1 MKDYKQIIASLLNK
15 ESGVA
20 AEEINELIEIP
31 PEKSMGDYALPC
43 FFLAKALKKSPVMI
57 AEDLKNKIE
66 SNEFSKIENKG
77 PYLNFFVKS
86 EDLIENVVS
95 EILSNENYGSSNIG
109 QGKTVTFDFSSTNI
123 AKPFHI
129 GHLRS
134 TVIGNSLRNIFKFNG
149 YNTVAINYLGDYGTQ
164 FGVMLAA
171 YKLFGDKEKISQNP
185 IKELLNLYVEY
196 TKLQEEDES
205 KKDDARAW
213 FKKLEDGDKEA
224 VELWTW
230 FKEISLKEFNRV
242 YKLLGI
248 EFDSFD
254 GEAFS
259 SKFVDDVIKELRE
272 KDILVKSD
280 GAEIIE
286 FDDDN
291 IPNVIIVKSNGT
303 STYIVR
309 DIATALYRKRN
320 YDFFKN
326 IYVVGGEQKLHFT
339 QLFAILQKMGYDFSK
354 DCEHISFGLILLKD
368 MRLSTRK
375 GQVVFLEDVL
385 NEAINK
391 TMEIINQRDP
401 NLENKEEISRQ
412 VGIGA
417 VIFQDLYSNRIKDYT
432 FDWEETLNFEGET
445 GPYVQYSQARG
456 VSILEKAGEIK
467 KDVDFSKLSNE
478 EEKFLAQD
486 LYDFPEKVKLA
497 LEKRE
502 PSVIARHLVK
512 IAKSFNKFY
521 NTCHILSEIDE
532 IKYPRLLLVEAT
544 VKVLRTGLGLLGI
557 SSPDKM

>member
-31 PEKSMGDYALPC
+31 PEKLMGDYALPC

-213 FKKLEDGDKEA
+213 FKKLEDGDREA

-230 FKEISLKEFNRV
+230 FKEISLNEFNRV

-286 FDDDN
+286 FDDEN

-456 VSILEKAGEIK
+456 MSILEKAGEIK

-486 LYDFPEKVKLA
+486 LYDFPEKVRLA

>member
-205 KKDDARAW
+205 KKMM
-213 FKKLEDGDKEA
+213 LEHG
-224 VELWTW
+224 
-230 FKEISLKEFNRV
+230 LKN
-242 YKLLGI
+242 
-248 EFDSFD
+248 
-254 GEAFS
+254 
-259 SKFVDDVIKELRE
+259 
-272 KDILVKSD
+272 
-280 GAEIIE
+280 
-286 FDDDN
+286 
-291 IPNVIIVKSNGT
+291 
-303 STYIVR
+303 
-309 DIATALYRKRN
+309 
-320 YDFFKN
+320 
-326 IYVVGGEQKLHFT
+326 
-339 QLFAILQKMGYDFSK
+339 
-354 DCEHISFGLILLKD
+354 
-368 MRLSTRK
+368 
-375 GQVVFLEDVL
+375 
-385 NEAINK
+385 
-391 TMEIINQRDP
+391 
-401 NLENKEEISRQ
+401 
-412 VGIGA
+412 
-417 VIFQDLYSNRIKDYT
+417 
-432 FDWEETLNFEGET
+432 
-445 GPYVQYSQARG
+445 
-456 VSILEKAGEIK
+456 
-467 KDVDFSKLSNE
+467 
-478 EEKFLAQD
+478 
-486 LYDFPEKVKLA
+486 
-497 LEKRE
+497 
-502 PSVIARHLVK
+502 
-512 IAKSFNKFY
+512 
-521 NTCHILSEIDE
+521 
-532 IKYPRLLLVEAT
+532 
-544 VKVLRTGLGLLGI
+544 
-557 SSPDKM
+557 

>member
-1 MKDYKQIIASLLNK
+1 
-15 ESGVA
+15 
-20 AEEINELIEIP
+20 
-31 PEKSMGDYALPC
+31 
-43 FFLAKALKKSPVMI
+43 MI

-339 QLFAILQKMGYDFSK
+339 QLFAILQKWVMTLVKTASIY
-354 DCEHISFGLILLKD
+354 LL
-368 MRLSTRK
+368 
-375 GQVVFLEDVL
+375 
-385 NEAINK
+385 
-391 TMEIINQRDP
+391 
-401 NLENKEEISRQ
+401 
-412 VGIGA
+412 
-417 VIFQDLYSNRIKDYT
+417 DLYY
-432 FDWEETLNFEGET
+432 
-445 GPYVQYSQARG
+445 
-456 VSILEKAGEIK
+456 
-467 KDVDFSKLSNE
+467 
-478 EEKFLAQD
+478 
-486 LYDFPEKVKLA
+486 
-497 LEKRE
+497 
-502 PSVIARHLVK
+502 
-512 IAKSFNKFY
+512 
-521 NTCHILSEIDE
+521 
-532 IKYPRLLLVEAT
+532 
-544 VKVLRTGLGLLGI
+544 
-557 SSPDKM
+557 